1 MTWKRGT
8 MTTTAEKRKA
18 LGRGLDSLLPGGPRV
33 VSPVVPTRP
42 ESQKERVAPRTGEDA
57 RASSEKVPAGENIQ
71 GAGVERP
78 ELDSPAAVD
87 GANTTGDPDIA
98 VVGTSAVVSE
108 IQAAAVHKAV
118 DGEVLKIALDR
129 IDENPYQTRVHMY
142 EEELQELAE
151 SIKTSGVLQ
160 PIVVRPGEA
169 GRYILIVGER
179 RCRACKLAGLK
190 TIPAIVRIV
199 SEEQAAEMTIIENL
213 QREDLNPLEQ
223 AYAFVRL
230 SRDFG
235 LTQEQIGLKTGI
247 SRESVSN
254 YMRLARLPEDVQ
266 GRIIRKELDFSMA
279 RLLLSLDTPEQI
291 SRAAKIA
298 ADKRMTVEQLE
309 TLVYEIGTPIQRD
322 PQEKR
327 SRWVD
332 PNVRAA
338 QRDLEQRLGMR
349 VRIKDRRGKGKIV
362 IEYSTLED
370 YDRVLEM
377 LKGK

>member
-1 MTWKRGT
+1 VEAEYKA

-18 LGRGLDSLLPGGPRV
+18 LGRGLESLLPGGPRV
-33 VSPVVPTRP
+33 VPP
-42 ESQKERVAPRTGEDA
+42 VAPARAEPRTSTENTSTGETISASAVESNSVPLETAANGDSGRDA
-57 RASSEKVPAGENIQ
+57 G
-71 GAGVERP
+71 
-78 ELDSPAAVD
+78 
-87 GANTTGDPDIA
+87 IA
-98 VVGTSAVVSE
+98 VIGTSAVVAE
-108 IQAAAVHKAV
+108 IQAAAHKAV

-151 SIKTSGVLQ
+151 SIKASGVLQ
-160 PIVVRPGEA
+160 PIVVRPGES
-169 GRYILIVGER
+169 GRYVLIVGER
-179 RCRACKLAGLK
+179 RCKASKLAGLN

-199 SEEQAAEMTIIENL
+199 SDEQAAEMTIIENL

-370 YDRVLEM
+370 FDRVLDV